1 MMRAPMPLTPGTRLG
16 PYETVAVLGSG
27 GMGDVYEA
35 IDTRLN
41 RRVALKVLP
50 PTVAASPER
59 RRRFVQEAQ
68 LASALQHPHIV
79 TIFDIGTDHE
89 VDYLAMELVRGR
101 TLASVIPP
109 KGLRL
114 ADALRYAIQIADA
127 LTAAHTAGIVH
138 RDLKPT
144 NIMVTDQDQIKIL
157 DFGLATLVERGLS
170 SEGDETRLQAAI
182 KTGAGTILGT
192 VAYMSPEQAEG
203 KKVDARSDIFA
214 LGAILYEMLSGQR
227 AFQGDSAPATLAAV
241 IALEPRP
248 LSNLGAHVTP
258 EVERLV
264 SRCLRKDVSR
274 RAQHASDVKLAL
286 EELKDDSTSG
296 TVSSSARPP
305 GQRRRGVVVG
315 AVAVA
320 GVALAALTWR
330 GWSRPASPPSAF
342 MAAPLTALPG
352 SEQYASFS
360 PDATQVAFEW
370 TPEGTTDGDVYVQL
384 VSGAG
389 LRLRLAN
396 DGRAHR
402 IPSWSPDGKSI
413 ALWEQ
418 AGANEYRLNLVS
430 ALGGPER
437 TLMTWTDLPC
447 PIAWSP
453 DSRWLAISPV
463 NPRGRLTGGI
473 TLVSPDS
480 GERIEW
486 TALDRVFVGS
496 ADPSFSPDGTRL
508 VYTRSSGDFT
518 GQINMISIG
527 PDGRP
532 VGAPATLDHKGQE
545 SHNPIWT
552 ADGGS
557 LLVIEGD
564 SSSNGGVTRI
574 PIGAPDRAQR
584 LAGLERAKTLTIS
597 RDGTRLAFARGGDN
611 VDIWRFDLRDASQ
624 SGRLAPSTL
633 WDGDAQ
639 YSPDG
644 TRLVFASNRSGPR
657 ELWVGDA
664 DGNNAQPITRFNGPV
679 PGTPRWSPDG
689 QQIAFDGRPDGHS
702 DIFIVSAGGGPVRR
716 VTERPGEDARP
727 AWSADGRS
735 IYFSSDRSGR
745 PEIWRM
751 NADGSNPSQI
761 TTSGALAVLAAPD
774 GETLFYKRASGP
786 VHRIRTDGTHD
797 EPANPEPAFAF
808 LPFALT
814 RSALWFVTAPTP
826 TRPEFAVR
834 MMRFADGTTSDAARF
849 DWIPSGLALS
859 VSPDERFA
867 LFTRLD
873 TTGTDLLI
881 VNDFK

>member
-1 MMRAPMPLTPGTRLG
+1 MMRAPMALPPGTRLG
-16 PYETVAVLGSG
+16 PYDTVAVLGSG

-41 RRVALKVLP
+41 RRVALKMLP

-79 TIFDIGTDHE
+79 TIFDIGTEHD

-101 TLASVIPP
+101 TLASVIGP

-127 LTAAHTAGIVH
+127 LTAAHAAGIVH

-157 DFGLATLVERGLS
+157 DFGLATLVDRGLS
-170 SEGDETRLQAAI
+170 GEGDETRLQTAVE
-182 KTGAGTILGT
+182 TGAGTILGT

-203 KKVDARSDIFA
+203 KRVDARSDIFA

-227 AFQGDSAPATLAAV
+227 AFQGDSTPATLAAV

-248 LSNLGAHVTP
+248 LSTLGADVPP
-258 EVERLV
+258 ELERLIG
-264 SRCLRKDVSR
+264 RCLRKDVSR
-274 RAQHASDVKLAL
+274 RAQHASDVKLGL
-286 EELKDDSTSG
+286 EELKEDSTSG
-296 TVSSSARPP
+296 TLSSSAPP
-305 GQRRRGVVVG
+305 RGRRRGLVLG
-315 AVAVA
+315 AIAIA
-320 GVALAALTWR
+320 GAALAALAWQAWPR
-330 GWSRPASPPSAF
+330 QAPPPSAF
-342 MAAPLTALPG
+342 MATPLTALPG

-360 PDATQVAFEW
+360 PDAAQVAFEW
-370 TPEGTTDGDVYVQL
+370 TPEGATQSDVYVQL

-396 DGRAHR
+396 DGRAHQM
-402 IPSWSPDGKSI
+402 PSWSPDGRSI

-418 AGANEYRLNLVS
+418 TGANEYSLNLIS
-430 ALGGPER
+430 PLGGPER

-447 PIAWSP
+447 PVAWSP

-463 NPRGRLTGGI
+463 NPRGSVTKGI
-473 TLVSPDS
+473 TLVSPDR

-486 TALDRVFVGS
+486 TTLDRAFVGS
-496 ADPSFSPDGTRL
+496 TDPSFSPDGTRL
-508 VYTRSSGDFT
+508 AYTRTSGDFT
-518 GQINMISIG
+518 GQLNVIAIG

-532 VGAPATLDHKGQE
+532 AGAPTTLTYEGQE

-552 ADGGS
+552 ADGAN

-574 PIGAPDRAQR
+574 PIDTPARAQR
-584 LAGLERAKTLTIS
+584 IAGLERAKTLTIS

-611 VDIWRFDLRDASQ
+611 VDIWRFDLRDASR

-633 WDGDAQ
+633 WDGDAH

-689 QQIAFDGRPDGHS
+689 RQIAFDGRPDGHS
-702 DIFIVSAGGGPVRR
+702 DIFIVSAGGGPVRQ
-716 VTERPGEDARP
+716 VTRRPGEDARP
-727 AWSADGRS
+727 AWSADGQS
-735 IYFSSDRSGR
+735 LYFSSDRSGQ

-751 NADGSNPSQI
+751 SADGGNPSQI
-761 TTSGALAVLAAPD
+761 TTRGALAVLAAPD
-774 GETLFYKRASGP
+774 GQTLFYKRGAGP
-786 VHRIRTDGTHD
+786 VYRIRTDGTHD
-797 EPANPEPAFAF
+797 EPASPEPAFAF

-814 RSALWFVTAPTP
+814 SSALWFVTAPT
-826 TRPEFAVR
+826 TNRPEYVVR
-834 MMRFADGTTSDAARF
+834 MMRLADGRTSDAAPF
-849 DWIPSGLALS
+849 DWAPSGLALS
-859 VSPDERFA
+859 VSPDERYA
-867 LFTRLD
+867 LLTRLD
-873 TTGTDLLI
+873 TSGTDLLL
-881 VNDFK
+881 VSDFK